1 MAALVWDGTGWSGAG
16 GEGSP
21 PPVHRISFTG
31 KADTAAGVVPSFDA
45 GGVVPT
51 AINNGA
57 AGAALRV
64 TSGHLTLAP
73 TAAGIAAGYLTGDA
87 GGPVTLMGCRWKVA
101 ARSTA
106 GESLCLAMTT
116 TKQPTY
122 GTPFTNAGMHLVI
135 GRTTWQVDYITG
147 GGGATITNIKSGA
160 LPVPVVAN
168 DSTYHEV
175 QALRL
180 GSTVFV
186 KLPGGTVIEVTD
198 TNLSSKA
205 GVGFWIE
212 PFCSNGDTD
221 GIPKI
226 QSAWVGTGPQTTF
239 WDGTV

>member
-16 GEGSP
+16 GDDTPP
-21 PPVHRISFTG
+21 PPVHRISYTG
-31 KADTAAGVVPSFDA
+31 KADTAAGVVPAFDA
-45 GGVVPT
+45 GGITPS

-57 AGAALRV
+57 AGAGLRV
-64 TSGHLTLAP
+64 TSGHLTMAP
-73 TAAGIAAGYLTGDA
+73 TAAGQAAGYLTADA
-87 GGPVTLMGCRWKVA
+87 FGPVTLMGCRWKVA
-101 ARSTA
+101 PRSTA
-106 GESLCLAMTT
+106 GESVCLAMTT

-135 GRTTWQVDYITG
+135 ARTTWQVDYITG
-147 GGGATITNIKSGA
+147 GDGATITNIKSGT

-168 DSTYHEV
+168 DATYHVV

-226 QSAWVGTGPQTTF
+226 QSAWVGTGPPTAF
-239 WDGTV
+239 WDAA